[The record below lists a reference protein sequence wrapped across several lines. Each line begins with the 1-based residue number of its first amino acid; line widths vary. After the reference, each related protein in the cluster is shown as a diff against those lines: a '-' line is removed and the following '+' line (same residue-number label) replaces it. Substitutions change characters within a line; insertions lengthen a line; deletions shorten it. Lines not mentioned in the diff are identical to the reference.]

1 MPLEGEWAQQHFY
14 QFILS
19 LTNFTVEAFSSQFE
33 KLYENISFNEILVA
47 PILFK
52 ITKGLLEPLVRV
64 QFSKANVLFCGVVP
78 VITVWPK
85 VLDRLFTRKIP

>member
-19 LTNFTVEAFSSQFE
+19 LTNFTVEAFSSQSE

>member
-1 MPLEGEWAQQHFY
+1 M
-14 QFILS
+14 
-19 LTNFTVEAFSSQFE
+19 EAFSSQSE
-33 KLYENISFNEILVA
+33 KLYENVSFNEILVA
-47 PILFK
+47 LILFE
-52 ITKGLLEPLVRV
+52 ILKGLLEPLVRV